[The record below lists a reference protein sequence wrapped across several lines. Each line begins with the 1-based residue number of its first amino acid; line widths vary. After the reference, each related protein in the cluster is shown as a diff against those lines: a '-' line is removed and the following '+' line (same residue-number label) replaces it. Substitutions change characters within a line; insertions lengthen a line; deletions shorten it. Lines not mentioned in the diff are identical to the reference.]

1 LGTGFQDKETLMRCA
16 LCRQG
21 DTNPGV
27 VTAPLQRGGATVI
40 IKGVPAEVCEI
51 CGEYYLSED
60 ITQRVL
66 SMAEDA
72 VSKNVEVEILRFA
85 A

>member
-1 LGTGFQDKETLMRCA
+1 MRCA

-21 DTNPGV
+21 ATKPGS
-27 VTAPLQRGGATVI
+27 VTVTLERGGCIVI
-40 IKGVPAEVCEI
+40 IKEAPAEICEI

-60 ITQRVL
+60 IIRRVL

-72 VSKNVEVEILRFA
+72 VKKNVEVEILRFA